1 MAIISGLMLSA
12 QLCPKRGFVV
22 AESLLSWLGASVET
36 SWCQAQAS
44 FSSPSAFKFQLG
56 MCMVIILACLEVELD
71 QRSYQLSSLEMSAQ
85 NARRDQMLFITP
97 V

>member
-1 MAIISGLMLSA
+1 MATISGLMLSA

-22 AESLLSWLGASVET
+22 AESLLSWLGASAET

-56 MCMVIILACLEVELD
+56 MCMVIILICMELEFD
-71 QRSYQLSSLEMSAQ
+71 QQSYQFSVLTLEMSEQ
-85 NARRDQMLFITP
+85 NA
-97 V
+97 